1 MRQLLTVVL
10 LTAMAGSTAYA
21 QNPWYWEVSPSNP
34 TALDTVKIDMAFY
47 SDYNLSF
54 ESNHSVN
61 DTNISVNVNV
71 FTGML
76 PISGWYF
83 HTEVIGRLSGGY
95 YSCQLYV
102 DYYVWNMAGWWEWV
116 GSDHASGGFD
126 VRPVGDVN
134 GDGLVDLAD
143 LVYLVEYLYGGGEAP
158 DPVEIGDAT
167 CDGVVNLGDVICLVN
182 YLYKGGPA
190 PDC

>member
-1 MRQLLTVVL
+1 V
-10 LTAMAGSTAYA
+10 
-21 QNPWYWEVSPSNP
+21 
-34 TALDTVKIDMAFY
+34 
-47 SDYNLSF
+47 
-54 ESNHSVN
+54 
-61 DTNISVNVNV
+61 
-71 FTGML
+71 
-76 PISGWYF
+76 
-83 HTEVIGRLSGGY
+83 
-95 YSCQLYV
+95 YV
-102 DYYVWNMAGWWEWV
+102 DYYVWNMAGWWEWS
-116 GSDHASGGFD
+116 GSDYSSGGFD

-158 DPVEIGDAT
+158 DPPEIGDVT